1 MSVLEDPVV
10 KRCFENIEINA
21 RTKGTN
27 PHETLKNYRAT
38 IKQFIMFVNSEEGLD
53 RELTATDLVEEA
65 KADVRWA
72 QVRIQDFFAWLQ
84 GENAS
89 ESEREKIRKYRPWMV
104 KGKRRSVKRTSA
116 GSKAFSVTRGFY
128 SHNGVDFG
136 KWSTPKTSNIVKTTI
151 ENDRNH
157 AVFTYDEETAQYII
171 DYSQLRFF
179 IDMLSLRDQSILLS
193 LLSSGQD
200 VGDILPLK
208 LGWLRAQK
216 DRKRLSFRGVRVK
229 TQVSFWTFFSKEATE
244 MVRRYVKVQ
253 RADAGDDDYIW
264 VTRLV
269 YNGSE
274 QGEQRLLSSE
284 YYSSILATAAEKMG
298 ILPEGTTQNPF
309 RAKRMRHLFQTACD
323 RAGIS
328 DRRSKTF
335 MGHAGGIEMQ
345 YIERNLAEHEAQYA
359 IVEPFISVYEISG
372 KPENMSEL
380 RKLVIDL
387 SLKNRELEERI
398 AIVKTELKAELDE
411 VMTMIESLKKEKE
424 AMKDE

>member
-1 MSVLEDPVV
+1 MSVLGDPTV
-10 KRCFENIEINA
+10 KRCFENIKINA

-27 PHETLKNYRAT
+27 PNNTLKNYRAT
-38 IKQFIMFVNSEEGLD
+38 IKQFIRFVNSEEGLS
-53 RELTATDLVEEA
+53 RELMPKDLVEEA
-65 KADVRWA
+65 KTDVRMP
-72 QVRIQDFFAWLQ
+72 QVRIQDFFLWLQ

-89 ESEREKIRKYRPWMV
+89 ESEREKIGKYRPWTV
-104 KGKRRSVKRTSA
+104 NGNRKSVKRTSA
-116 GSKAFSVTRGFY
+116 GSKAFSVIRGFY
-128 SHNGVDFG
+128 THNGVDFG
-136 KWSTPKTSNIVKTTI
+136 KWSTPKTSNMVKTTI

-179 IDMLSLRDQSILLS
+179 IDMLSLRDQSILLA

-208 LGWLRAQK
+208 LGWLRDQK
-216 DRKRLSFRGVRVK
+216 SKKRLNFRGVRIK
-229 TQVSFWTFFSKEATE
+229 TQVPFWTFFSKEATE

-269 YNGSE
+269 YNGSDH
-274 QGEQRLLSSE
+274 GEQRPLSSD
-284 YYSSILATAAEKMG
+284 YYSSILNGVAEKMG

-309 RAKRMRHLFQTACD
+309 RPKRMRHLFQTACD

-359 IVEPFISVYEISG
+359 IVEPFVSVYETSG

-387 SLKNRELEERI
+387 SLKNRELEEKI
-398 AIVKTELKAELDE
+398 AQVKTEIKAELDE
-411 VMTMIESLKKEKE
+411 IYSKIRILKERKGK
-424 AMKDE
+424 

>member
-1 MSVLEDPVV
+1 MTGAVLEDPVV
-10 KRCFENIEINA
+10 QRCFENIEINA

-38 IKQFIMFVNSEEGLD
+38 IKQFIIFVNSEEGLD
-53 RELTATDLVEEA
+53 RELTPTDLVEEA
-65 KADVRWA
+65 KADVRLA
-72 QVRIQDFFAWLQ
+72 QVRIQDFFIWLQ

-89 ESEREKIRKYRPWMV
+89 ESDREKVRKYRPWMV
-104 KGKRRSVKRTSA
+104 KGKRKSVKRTSA
-116 GSKAFSVTRGFY
+116 GSKAFSVARGFY
-128 SHNGVDFG
+128 SHNGVNFG
-136 KWSTPKTSNIVKTTI
+136 KWSTPKTSNMVKTTI

-179 IDMLSLRDQSILLS
+179 IDMLSLRDQSILLA

-200 VGDILPLK
+200 VGDIMPLK
-208 LGWLRAQK
+208 LGWLRSQK

-229 TQVSFWTFFSKEATE
+229 TQVPFWTFFSKEATE

-274 QGEQRLLSSE
+274 QGEQRSLSSE
-284 YYSSILATAAEKMG
+284 YYSSVLATAAEKMG

-309 RAKRMRHLFQTACD
+309 RPKRMRHLF
-323 RAGIS
+323 
-328 DRRSKTF
+328 
-335 MGHAGGIEMQ
+335 
-345 YIERNLAEHEAQYA
+345 
-359 IVEPFISVYEISG
+359 
-372 KPENMSEL
+372 
-380 RKLVIDL
+380 
-387 SLKNRELEERI
+387 
-398 AIVKTELKAELDE
+398 
-411 VMTMIESLKKEKE
+411 
-424 AMKDE
+424 